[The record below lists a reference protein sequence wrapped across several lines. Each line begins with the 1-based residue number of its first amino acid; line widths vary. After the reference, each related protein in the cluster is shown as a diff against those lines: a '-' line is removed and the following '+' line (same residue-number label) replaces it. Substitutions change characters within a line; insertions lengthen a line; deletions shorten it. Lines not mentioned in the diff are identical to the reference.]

1 MGSAKK
7 LSISFSSKEVIFSF
21 FVLLAASLIIFGI
34 GIYVGIGLHEKT
46 PVVAEEQKE
55 LVSETPKTESLENK
69 LQVEAEKPTDAVVES
84 PPPIEP
90 PLTGEKPPQ
99 ELPKKL
105 LAEELEPTLP
115 KTTSL
120 FVSDENLKTLADIL
134 KSGTYTL
141 KLGTYAKIEEAITLK
156 DKIKNDGFPAVY
168 YCPQEDAST
177 VSVCLGGFSDEEKA
191 KEARLLKDFD
201 DISNSIGR
209 EMEYIEKIGEEM
221 ITTCGLGPNGCEGGC
236 SQVSYSSSNS

>member
-1 MGSAKK
+1 MSSQKK
-7 LSISFSSKEVIFSF
+7 LSISFSSKEVLFYF
-21 FVLLAASLIIFGI
+21 FVLLTVSLIVFGI

-55 LVSETPKTESLENK
+55 LVSEIPKTESLENK
-69 LQVEAEKPTDAVVES
+69 LQVEAEKPTEVVVES

-90 PLTGEKPPQ
+90 PLTEQKPPQ

-105 LAEELEPTLP
+105 LAEELEPPLP

-120 FVSDENLKTLADIL
+120 FVSDENLKTLADIR

-191 KEARLLKDFD
+191 KGFAAKLKTKNI
-201 DISNSIGR
+201 ISQFEVHKLN
-209 EMEYIEKIGEEM
+209 
-221 ITTCGLGPNGCEGGC
+221 
-236 SQVSYSSSNS
+236 